1 MQFEK
6 VVDLDEKEFRRL
18 TGIKRTTFE
27 KILVILTE
35 ENRK

>member
-6 VVDLDEKEFRRL
+6 VVDEKEFRRL